1 MRSWPIRFRLM
12 SFFIT
17 IGVTFTEFA
26 VVAIPAGLLLWL
38 CNVGSAGRIATI
50 AITLGAIFSLSIS
63 IPAHLW
69 PRMALERAM
78 TRSAR

>member
-1 MRSWPIRFRLM
+1 MNSWPIKFRLM

-26 VVAIPAGLLLWL
+26 VIAIPVGLVLWL
-38 CNVGSAGRIATI
+38 CNIASGGRIA
-50 AITLGAIFSLSIS
+50 AITILLAAIFSLSIS

-69 PRMALERAM
+69 PRMAQR
-78 TRSAR
+78 TPS